1 MSQNIP
7 IIETE
12 LPSEGPVDHSISD
25 EAVNWFIEQIL
36 DDTQPDFW
44 WIY

>member
-7 IIETE
+7 IIETDS
-12 LPSEGPVDHSISD
+12 SEQEENTIVSN
-25 EAVNWFIEQIL
+25 EAANWFIEQIL